1 MRLGIASRFL
11 PRSWLKRAAAVV
23 GVAAAVAGVSLV
35 AATPASAGRNCP
47 AGFHCVFWTTIG
59 DNIRHDYFN
68 TDGNFTNDTFGNGAN
83 VNDNSWAASNSS
95 TGGFESHY
103 YYDIN
108 NGGGLVFCVNPGH
121 DVDANQLS
129 TDNIP
134 GNHVGQRD
142 EASSLRLRPTTTI
155 PCF

>member
-1 MRLGIASRFL
+1 MLDMATGFRL
-11 PRSWLKRAAAVV
+11 RSWLMRSAAIV
-23 GVAAAVAGVSLV
+23 GAIIAVAGMTL
-35 AATPASAGRNCP
+35 ATATPASAGRNCP
-47 AGFHCVFWTTIG
+47 RAFHCVFWTSIA
-59 DNIRHDYFN
+59 DNVRHDYF
-68 TDGNFTNDTFGNGAN
+68 DSDANFTDDTFTNGAN
-83 VNDNSWAASNSS
+83 VNDNTWAASNTS

-121 DVDANQLS
+121 DVDSGQLS
-129 TDNIP
+129 TDGIP

-142 EASSLRLRPTTTI
+142 EISSLRLRPTTTI